1 MVATKLLTSIAVA
14 TALVG
19 SAAANLLVS
28 DRSRVSDYDE
38 PGCIVVAPAAD
49 RISAD
54 AVKRLSQ
61 RALCP

>member
-1 MVATKLLTSIAVA
+1 MIATKLLTSIAVA

-28 DRSRVSDYDE
+28 DRSGVSDNDE
-38 PGCIVVAPAAD
+38 LRCIVVAPAAD

-61 RALCP
+61 RVLCP